1 MLSYTS
7 LSDAVEYTSLPSDF
21 SGVIVGK
28 MSESSVESLNEA
40 LRSIEEQIKSRQEL
54 HAKVIKKLD
63 DAELEVNNFLEQ
75 FRFFQFSQEGREKL
89 LLFRS
94 KSIEMAQAK
103 SQEMLDCWKDI
114 NKLKEEHRKLS
125 RELSERKS
133 RMSMLDSILQ

>member
-7 LSDAVEYTSLPSDF
+7 QSNSGDYTSLPTDF
-21 SGVIVGK
+21 SDAIVGR
-28 MSESSVESLNEA
+28 MSESSVESLQEA
-40 LRSIEEQIKSRQEL
+40 IKSIEEQIQTRQEL
-54 HAKVIKKLD
+54 HVKVIKKLD

-103 SQEMLDCWKDI
+103 SQELLECWKDI

-133 RMSMLDSILQ
+133 RMSMLDSILR